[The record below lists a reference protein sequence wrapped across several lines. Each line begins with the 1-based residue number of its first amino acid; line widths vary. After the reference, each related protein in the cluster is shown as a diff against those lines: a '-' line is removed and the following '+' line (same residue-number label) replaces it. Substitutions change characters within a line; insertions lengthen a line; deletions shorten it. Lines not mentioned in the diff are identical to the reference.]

1 MKSIFRMC
9 LGDRADEALA
19 DVHELHARR
28 AAKGNRAMASLRLAF
43 DVLSIVIVGLYER
56 LISGIAADVRYAM
69 RMLRKSPAFSA
80 AAIVILALGIGA
92 NTAIFS
98 LVNSILLTPIPSD
111 HPSVVG
117 IYSRSIEDGD
127 YRSFSFADYEHIRDA
142 RAPFSDVFAHSVSR
156 VGVTEGDDTR
166 RATAVICTANYFAV
180 LNVRLALG
188 REFTRDEER
197 PDSNIRVVIV
207 SHSYWQRRN
216 GTSDILG
223 ANLRVNGQ
231 DYTVVGVAPEG
242 FTGTMALMSPDFFFP
257 TGVYEHILDD
267 LFRQGSNARLTDPAM
282 RGLMLVGRLPQG
294 ASVEAAAPLLD
305 RLSARLVDIDSA
317 ENSKHRLVA
326 QELPRLAISTNPAND
341 TGPMMLSGLLMA
353 TASLVLLLA
362 CLNLANMLLARG
374 TTRRREIAVRV
385 AVGGGRLRIVRQLLI
400 ESLVLSLIGGA
411 AGLLIAVVATDLFMS
426 SARAAMPI
434 TLAIGGPPDYRVLTA
449 TLVFCVFSTVAAGLG
464 PAWRASRSDLVLDL
478 KDHPVV
484 AAGLR
489 RFSVRNA
496 LVVGQLAVCLALLVS
511 AGLFVRGAGQV
522 ATMDLG
528 FNSGR
533 SIVLGV
539 DSGLVGYSEMQ
550 GRRTMNRLV
559 EQLRAV
565 PGVQSVSFGSQVP
578 YGDEHDGRPVQRID
592 RAKDVDVFGSTYTIV
607 GAHYFA
613 TLGVPVLRGREFS
626 EAEEQSAS
634 AAPIA
639 VIDQPLAT
647 RLFGDANPIGERIR
661 FTRESDSDA
670 VMEIVG
676 VVGPVR
682 DSVSDVT
689 PEPHVYVPYG
699 QRFMSGQYVHLRVQD
714 GVSAEALLR
723 PVRQVVTNVD
733 PTLPVLR
740 LKTFDDF
747 RRNSLQ
753 VWVFGAGARIFS
765 TFGVVALVLAVAGVY
780 GLKAFV
786 VSRRTREIA
795 IRLAL
800 GATNRGVLLMIV
812 REGLTLTLV
821 GLTAGLAA
829 AFGMGRVLSNF
840 LYGVSATDPMVFG
853 GAVATLGV
861 AALVASYLP
870 ARRATKMPPAT
881 ALRAD

>member
-1 MKSIFRMC
+1 
-9 LGDRADEALA
+9 
-19 DVHELHARR
+19 
-28 AAKGNRAMASLRLAF
+28 
-43 DVLSIVIVGLYER
+43 
-56 LISGIAADVRYAM
+56 
-69 RMLRKSPAFSA
+69 
-80 AAIVILALGIGA
+80 
-92 NTAIFS
+92 
-98 LVNSILLTPIPSD
+98 
-111 HPSVVG
+111 
-117 IYSRSIEDGD
+117 
-127 YRSFSFADYEHIRDA
+127 
-142 RAPFSDVFAHSVSR
+142 
-156 VGVTEGDDTR
+156 
-166 RATAVICTANYFAV
+166 
-180 LNVRLALG
+180 
-188 REFTRDEER
+188 
-197 PDSNIRVVIV
+197 
-207 SHSYWQRRN
+207 
-216 GTSDILG
+216 
-223 ANLRVNGQ
+223 
-231 DYTVVGVAPEG
+231 
-242 FTGTMALMSPDFFFP
+242 
-257 TGVYEHILDD
+257 
-267 LFRQGSNARLTDPAM
+267 
-282 RGLMLVGRLPQG
+282 
-294 ASVEAAAPLLD
+294 
-305 RLSARLVDIDSA
+305 
-317 ENSKHRLVA
+317 
-326 QELPRLAISTNPAND
+326 
-341 TGPMMLSGLLMA
+341 
-353 TASLVLLLA
+353 
-362 CLNLANMLLARG
+362 
-374 TTRRREIAVRV
+374 
-385 AVGGGRLRIVRQLLI
+385 
-400 ESLVLSLIGGA
+400 
-411 AGLLIAVVATDLFMS
+411 
-426 SARAAMPI
+426 
-434 TLAIGGPPDYRVLTA
+434 
-449 TLVFCVFSTVAAGLG
+449 
-464 PAWRASRSDLVLDL
+464 
-478 KDHPVV
+478 
-484 AAGLR
+484 
-489 RFSVRNA
+489 
-496 LVVGQLAVCLALLVS
+496 
-511 AGLFVRGAGQV
+511 
-522 ATMDLG
+522 
-528 FNSGR
+528 
-533 SIVLGV
+533 
-539 DSGLVGYSEMQ
+539 
-550 GRRTMNRLV
+550 
-559 EQLRAV
+559 
-565 PGVQSVSFGSQVP
+565 
-578 YGDEHDGRPVQRID
+578 VQRID